1 MKKIIII
8 CALVVYSFCSAQLIP
23 KSSVTVGGSGDFTN
37 QPFVQQA
44 KFSRT
49 QTIYYPEQIKFNG
62 EITGIR
68 FFRAFSSPTK
78 SPSPNTSL
86 VFKIGHS
93 IKEEFVSGD
102 GFIPDSELTEIG
114 ITSYNANAFEFIL
127 IFDESFSYNGID
139 NLVIDVE
146 DVNPGRTSSAL
157 AGWKGTENFNNPP
170 TRSIVSI
177 TEEFNDGS
185 TSTSV
190 LIQNSFAKTQFDG
203 NLQVCEE
210 LSVRSI
216 DNVTNTS
223 ADFTINDNSTANHY
237 RYVITE
243 NGEDIP
249 ETYNTTTDQQFSV
262 SGLQA
267 SQAYYINV
275 KSDCDAFGVTSGYRS
290 FYFKT
295 RPDIL
300 TVPYTIDFETD
311 FSQDYAIPFFGTAVN
326 AEAANTSTNGLMLN
340 GPSYPQYLSWQDSG
354 DPFEENRDFLRT
366 VSIDLDLTINVTNP
380 VLKFD
385 ISQTGGAYLRVKV
398 KPFEDDSFFTG
409 VANDF
414 VYNASFDDNDF
425 KTVSID
431 LSSHVGNIVTIKLE
445 HVSSSTTN
453 KTYLDNIQFLE
464 NDCEKITNILAET
477 TLNTIALNWNP
488 TLVNSYEV
496 ITAQF
501 EDNLSTDYLTATAN
515 NYMFTDLLPAKS
527 YKLFLRNICA
537 SLNSPWQKIYAST
550 DPEFLEVGFDRF
562 FNNEGSLG
570 TNLFSVQQSE
580 SSKLEFVNSFSS
592 NRLILHQR
600 NSNAEWVGG
609 DATTEAQAWNEN
621 TDFLTGFK
629 FLIDGTAITDGSVAL
644 TFRQLHHFSST
655 PANSWFRILINGE
668 QYGASYN
675 PTTRYQDALTT
686 VLIDLE
692 PYLGDVISFELQH
705 VGRTKDYFSL
715 SAIGGDGTL
724 IRRLVFTANLLST
737 NDVDASS
744 ILLYPNPVS
753 SNLHIDGLE
762 NNSQIVIFDVNGRK
776 LKMFNSLSASIL
788 LNLSDFKTGLYFVE
802 IRAKERVQTLKF
814 IKKQIARVSFK
825 KKYLD
830 S

>member
-1 MKKIIII
+1 MKSILIC
-8 CALVVYSFCSAQLIP
+8 CALFAYSFCSAQLIP
-23 KSSVTVGGSGDFTN
+23 RSYVTVGGDGDFTN
-37 QPFVQQA
+37 QPFVPQA

-49 QTIYYPEQIKFNG
+49 QTLYYPEQIKFKG

-68 FFRAFSSPTK
+68 FFTAFSNSTT

-93 IKEEFVSGD
+93 IKAEFMSGD

-114 ITSYNANAFEFIL
+114 ITSYYANAYEYLL
-127 IFDESFSYNGID
+127 IFDEPFTYNGID

-146 DVNPGRTSSAL
+146 DVNPGQSSSAL

-170 TRSIVSI
+170 TRSRVSI
-177 TEEFNDGS
+177 TEEFSDGS

-190 LIQNSFAKTQFDG
+190 LLENSFAKTQFDG
-203 NLQVCEE
+203 NLQVCEGLTVTAIE
-210 LSVRSI
+210 
-216 DNVTNTS
+216 NVTNSS

-243 NGEDIP
+243 VGEEIP
-249 ETYNTTTDQQFSV
+249 ETYTITTDQQFSV

-295 RPDIL
+295 RPAIL
-300 TVPYTIDFETD
+300 AVPYTIDFETD
-311 FSQDYAIPFFGTAVN
+311 FSQDYSIPSFGTEVN
-326 AEAANTSTNGLMLN
+326 AEAANTSANGLMLN
-340 GPSYPQYLSWQDSG
+340 GPGYPQFLSWQDFG
-354 DPFEENRDFLRT
+354 DPFEENRDFQRT
-366 VSIDLDLTINVTNP
+366 ISIDVDLTTNVTNP

-385 ISQTGGAYLRVKV
+385 ISQTGEAFLRVKV
-398 KPFEDDSFFTG
+398 KPYADDSFLTG
-409 VANDF
+409 VATDF
-414 VYNASFDDNDF
+414 VYNAAFDDNAF
-425 KTVSID
+425 KTVTID
-431 LSSHVGNIVTIKLE
+431 LSSFVGDIVTIKLE
-445 HVSSSTTN
+445 HVSSSTSR
-453 KTYLDNIQFLE
+453 KTYLDNIQLIE

-477 TLNTIALNWNP
+477 TLNTIALNWDT

-496 ITAQF
+496 ISAQF
-501 EDNLSTDYLTATAN
+501 EDNLSTDYLAATAN
-515 NYMFTDLLPAKS
+515 NYMFTDLLPAKP
-527 YKLFLRNICA
+527 YKLFVRNICA
-537 SLNSPWQKIYAST
+537 SVNSPWQKIYAST
-550 DPEFLEVGFDRF
+550 NPEFLEVGFDSY
-562 FNNEGSLG
+562 FNNENSLDN
-570 TNLFSVQQSE
+570 NLFSVLHSE
-580 SSKLEFVNSFSS
+580 SSKLEFLSDGSFR
-592 NRLILHQR
+592 RLILHQR
-600 NSNAEWVGG
+600 DSNAEWVGG
-609 DATTEAQAWNEN
+609 DTTTEAQAWNEN

-629 FLIDGTAITDGSVAL
+629 FLIDGTSITDGSVDL

-668 QYGASYN
+668 QYGPSYN
-675 PTTRYQDALTT
+675 PTTRYQDALNT

-705 VGRTKDYFSL
+705 VGRTKDDFSL
-715 SAIGGDGTL
+715 SAVGGDGTF
-724 IRRLVFTANLLST
+724 IRRLVFTANSLST
-737 NDVDASS
+737 NDIDASS

-776 LKMFNSLSASIL
+776 LKTFNSLSASTL
-788 LNLSDFKTGLYFVE
+788 LNISDFKTGLYFVE

-814 IKKQIARVSFK
+814 IKK
-825 KKYLD
+825 
-830 S
+830 